1 MTNELWLLTCVAL
14 FYIAVQLCL
23 AGRSPRS
30 LDEAT
35 MLPFADDPEVARRME
50 QATGRSRTGCACP
63 GSCTGNCANWRSFT
77 A

>member
-1 MTNELWLLTCVAL
+1 MANELWLLTCVTL
-14 FYIAVQLCL
+14 FITAVQFYLS
-23 AGRSPRS
+23 GKSQRG

-63 GSCTGNCANWRSFT
+63 GSCAGHCEDWGSFT

>member
-1 MTNELWLLTCVAL
+1 MTNELWLLTCVTL
-14 FYIAVQLCL
+14 FITAVQLCL
-23 AGRSPRS
+23 SGRSQRS

-35 MLPFADDPEVARRME
+35 MLPFADDAEVAERME

-63 GSCTGNCANWRSFT
+63 GSCRGRCEDWQRFT

>member
-1 MTNELWLLTCVAL
+1 MTDALWLLACATL
-14 FYIAVQLCL
+14 FFLAVQCCL
-23 AGRSPRS
+23 AGRSQRS

-63 GSCTGNCANWRSFT
+63 GTCRGQCANWRSF
-77 A
+77 AA

>member
-1 MTNELWLLTCVAL
+1 MANELWLLTCLSL
-14 FYIAVQLCL
+14 FFIAVQLCL
-23 AGRSPRS
+23 SGRSQRS

-63 GSCTGNCANWRSFT
+63 GSCAGHCEDWGSFT

>member
-1 MTNELWLLTCVAL
+1 MTHELWPLACVTL
-14 FYIAVQLCL
+14 FFIAVQLCL
-23 AGRSPRS
+23 SGRSQRS

-63 GSCTGNCANWRSFT
+63 GTCQGRCANWQSL
-77 A
+77 AA

>member
-1 MTNELWLLTCVAL
+1 MTNELWLLACASL
-14 FYIAVQLCL
+14 FFITVQSCL
-23 AGRSPRS
+23 AGRSQRC

-63 GSCTGNCANWRSFT
+63 GSCGGRCEDWQSFT

>member
-1 MTNELWLLTCVAL
+1 MANELWLLTCATL
-14 FYIAVQLCL
+14 FFLAVQLCL
-23 AGRSPRS
+23 SGRSQRS

-63 GSCTGNCANWRSFT
+63 GSCSGRCEDWQSFT

>member
-1 MTNELWLLTCVAL
+1 MANELWPLTCLSL
-14 FYIAVQLCL
+14 FFIAVQLCL
-23 AGRSPRS
+23 SGRSQRS

-50 QATGRSRTGCACP
+50 QATGRSRSGCRCP
-63 GSCTGNCANWRSFT
+63 GTCQGQCADWRDFT